1 MGKVSSKAR
10 PGLTRIAAV
19 TYVLAWGA
27 LAISCALLWRMYCE
41 GFGCVGK
48 GIAWFA
54 WAISFLVTMA
64 VGYVARRTYTGTA
77 HAGLGY
83 LLALQ
88 AVAGVALVAY
98 WAAWRAA

>member
-10 PGLTRIAAV
+10 PVLTSIAAV

-27 LAISCALLWRMYCE
+27 LATSGVLLLRMYCE

-54 WAISFLVTMA
+54 WAISFLIAMV
-64 VGYVARRTYTGTA
+64 VGYAARRTYTGTA
-77 HAGLGY
+77 HAGLRY

-88 AVAGVALVAY
+88 AVASVALVVY